1 MKKNNSALV
10 MFMFVMIVSM
20 ILGVVFAD
28 EENINTSINLN
39 DIISNDEDNK
49 ENNNEVDNDEINED
63 IIINYGTVSE

>member
-1 MKKNNSALV
+1 MMKNNSALV

>member
-39 DIISNDEDNK
+39 DIISNE
-49 ENNNEVDNDEINED
+49 ENNIEVDNDEINED